1 MADENG
7 RPIAKLTEKLL
18 TEGRRFSFIQAFR
31 FLLLHLRRE
40 SSPAIDINELVKKI
54 HVRPELSLA
63 FPEADITKIEASTPP
78 GSFMVTAAF
87 LGLYGASS
95 PLPTFYTE
103 DLLQE
108 LASDQ
113 SISRDFYDIFN
124 SRLYSLY
131 FGIWK
136 HYHLYFNIAED
147 PDKDVIQRLYCLA
160 GLGGETVRESAEN
173 PYGMLRYIGL
183 ATQFPRSAEGLRAL
197 LADALSEPTIRITQC
212 QERIAS
218 TPEDQRLVLGVSG
231 NILGEN
237 AYLGAEIA
245 DRAGNFRVHIGPV
258 PKETFNRFLPGQPDY
273 QKLGQLIR
281 FYLDQPLTW
290 DLEVNLIPEDLTT
303 TVLGSQAMLGCNT
316 WIFSEGAAPMDCC
329 ALFPGSNDGIGL
341 VN

>member
-7 RPIAKLTEKLL
+7 RPTAKLTERLL
-18 TEGRRFSFIQAFR
+18 REGRRFSFIQAFR

-40 SSPAIDINELVKKI
+40 SSTDIDISELVKKI
-54 HVRPELSLA
+54 RVRPELSLA
-63 FPEADITKIEASTPP
+63 FPGSDITKIEESTPP
-78 GSFMVTAAF
+78 GGFMVTAAF

-108 LASDQ
+108 LGQDR
-113 SISRDFYDIFN
+113 SISREFYDIFN

-136 HYHLYFNIAED
+136 HYHLFFNIAEN
-147 PDKDVIQRLYCLA
+147 PDKDVLQRLYCLA
-160 GLGGETVRESAEN
+160 GLDGEALRDSAEN

-183 ATQFPRSAEGLRAL
+183 ATQFPRSAGGLRAL
-197 LADALSEPTIRITQC
+197 LADGLSEPAIHITQC
-212 QERIAS
+212 KERIANI
-218 TPEDQRLVLGVSG
+218 PEDQRLFLGTSG
-231 NILGEN
+231 NILGEDT
-237 AYLGAEIA
+237 YLGEGIA

-258 PKETFNRFLPGQPDY
+258 NRETFDRYLPDQPDF

-290 DLEVNLIPEDLTT
+290 DVEVMLKPQDITT
-303 TVLGSQAMLGCNT
+303 TVVSSQAMLGCNT
-316 WIFSEGAAPMDCC
+316 WIFSEGAIPMEHC
-329 ALFPGSNDGIGL
+329 ALFPGS
-341 VN
+341 

>member
-7 RPIAKLTEKLL
+7 RPTAKLTERLL

-40 SSPAIDINELVKKI
+40 SSPDIDIHELAKNI

-63 FPEADITKIEASTPP
+63 FPESDITKIEESTPP
-78 GSFMVTAAF
+78 GSFMITAAF

-108 LASDQ
+108 LSQDRT
-113 SISRDFYDIFN
+113 ISRDFYDIFN

-136 HYHLYFNIAED
+136 YYHLFFNIAED

-160 GLGGETVRESAEN
+160 GLGGETLRESAEN

-197 LADALSEPTIRITQC
+197 LADGLSEPAIHITQC
-212 QERIAS
+212 QERIANI
-218 TPEDQRLVLGVSG
+218 PDDQRLFLGVSG
-231 NILGEN
+231 NILGED
-237 AYLGAEIA
+237 AYLGAGIA

-258 PKETFNRFLPGQPDY
+258 NRETFQRYLPGQPDF
-273 QKLGQLIR
+273 QKIGQLIR

-290 DLEVNLIPEDLTT
+290 DVEVNIIPQDLTT
-303 TVLGSQAMLGCNT
+303 TVVSSQAMLGCNT
-316 WIFSEGAAPMDCC
+316 WIFSEGAIPMEHCV
-329 ALFPGSNDGIGL
+329 LFPGSTGVRLTN
-341 VN
+341 

>member
-7 RPIAKLTEKLL
+7 RPTAKLTERLL

-31 FLLLHLRRE
+31 FLLLHLRRQ
-40 SSPAIDINELVKKI
+40 SSPDIDINELVKKI

-63 FPEADITKIEASTPP
+63 FPESDITKIEESTPP

-108 LASDQ
+108 LASDR

-136 HYHLYFNIAED
+136 HYHLFFNIAED

-160 GLGGETVRESAEN
+160 GLGGETLRESAEN

-197 LADALSEPTIRITQC
+197 LADGLSEPAIHITQC
-212 QERIAS
+212 RERIANI
-218 TPEDQRLVLGVSG
+218 PEDQRLFLGTSG
-231 NILGEN
+231 NILGED
-237 AYLGAEIA
+237 AYLGAGIA

-258 PKETFNRFLPGQPDY
+258 NKETFHRYLPDQPDY

-290 DLEVNLIPEDLTT
+290 DVEVNVIPKDLAT
-303 TVLGSQAMLGCNT
+303 TVVSSQAMLGCNT
-316 WIFSEGAAPMDCC
+316 WIFSEGAIPMDCC
-329 ALFPGSNDGIGL
+329 ALFPGSNGVRL
-341 VN
+341 TY

>member
-7 RPIAKLTEKLL
+7 RPTAKLTERLL
-18 TEGRRFSFIQAFR
+18 AEGRRFSFIQAFR
-31 FLLLHLRRE
+31 FLLLHLRRN
-40 SSPAIDINELVKKI
+40 SSPDIDLNELAKKI
-54 HVRPELSLA
+54 RVRPELSLA
-63 FPEADITKIEASTPP
+63 FPESDITKIEESSPP

-87 LGLYGASS
+87 LGLYGSSS

-108 LASDQ
+108 LSQDR

-136 HYHLYFNIAED
+136 HYHLFFNIAED
-147 PDKDVIQRLYCLA
+147 PDKDVLQRLYCLA
-160 GLGGETVRESAEN
+160 GLGGEALRESAEN

-197 LADALSEPTIRITQC
+197 LADGLSEPAVHITQC
-212 QERIAS
+212 RERIA
-218 TPEDQRLVLGVSG
+218 TIPEDQRLFLGVSG
-231 NILGEN
+231 NILGED
-237 AYLGAEIA
+237 AYLGAGIA

-258 PKETFNRFLPGQPDY
+258 NKETFNRYLPDQPDF

-290 DLEVNLIPEDLTT
+290 DVEVTLKPQDLTT
-303 TVLGSQAMLGCNT
+303 TVVSSQAMLGCNT
-316 WIFSEGAAPMDCC
+316 WIFSEGAIPMDCC
-329 ALFPGSNDGIGL
+329 ALFPGSNGVRL
-341 VN
+341 TY

>member
-7 RPIAKLTEKLL
+7 RPTAKLTERLL
-18 TEGRRFSFIQAFR
+18 REGRRFSFIQAFR

-40 SSPAIDINELVKKI
+40 SGTDIDIGELVKKI
-54 HVRPELSLA
+54 RVRPELSLA
-63 FPEADITKIEASTPP
+63 FPGSDITKIEESTPP

-108 LASDQ
+108 LGRDR

-136 HYHLYFNIAED
+136 HYHLFFNIAEI
-147 PDKDVIQRLYCLA
+147 PDKDVLQRLYCLA
-160 GLGGETVRESAEN
+160 GLGGETLRESVGD

-197 LADALSEPTIRITQC
+197 LADGLSEPAIHITQC
-212 QERIAS
+212 QERIANI
-218 TPEDQRLVLGVSG
+218 PEDQRLFLGVSG
-231 NILGEN
+231 NILGEDTC
-237 AYLGAEIA
+237 LGEGVA

-258 PKETFNRFLPGQPDY
+258 GKEAFDSYIPGRPDF

-290 DLEVNLIPEDLTT
+290 DVEVTLKPEDLTT
-303 TVLGSQAMLGCNT
+303 TVVSSQAMLGCNT
-316 WIFSEGAAPMDCC
+316 WILSEGAIPMECC
-329 ALFPGSNDGIGL
+329 VLFPGN
-341 VN
+341 N